1 MTGVQTCALP
11 ICPRV
16 RTQQVV
22 ASAFGLADVATLDL
36 SDRFASG
43 ALRSVTATATS
54 GAQST
59 ISGEKFRSSM
69 VSDTGSSLMSTW
81 VWRSIVTPRATGAP
95 GLSEEFIRHRF
106 FGFSKAPGST
116 ATKAV
121 FVSSQG
127 GGAFIAAA
135 AGYAA
140 VTKSALIVVKPS
152 GDVNRI
158 KNLIAAQ
165 SITYVVAV
173 GPIDP
178 AVLSALST
186 AKVSWRTIQS
196 DSIGDMS
203 RKLAVDAKVSAEN
216 GVVVV
221 SSSEPTAWP
230 LAISVAARTDR
241 PLLFAES
248 KALGPDVLSWLS
260 ATGPASMYVVGST
273 TEIPDSA
280 VAGFAEVS
288 RITTNDLALAAL
300 SVLGRGSVAVRGV
313 ILMSADSDQLQGVLA
328 ALSGMPLVYE
338 DAATTDSVI
347 TWLRR
352 QSLATA
358 VVDVGVTPQFV
369 QQIRRA

>member
-1 MTGVQTCALP
+1 MPEEAVTVSAWS
-11 ICPRV
+11 PRV

-203 RKLAVDAKVSAEN
+203 RKLAVDAKVPAEN

-313 ILMSADSDQLQGVLA
+313 ILMSADSDPLQGVLA